1 MEKEDLN
8 EPITYNWDEL
18 NPQPIYQ
25 YPGAQIDLRR
35 RFFWGMFLKNND
47 IDKEVAF
54 AANPENTNEDIF
66 ETLSNEKKSNILYPR
81 DFPME
86 PDRNGIIWTGSDI
99 DIVNIPNIKS

>member
-1 MEKEDLN
+1 M
-8 EPITYNWDEL
+8 
-18 NPQPIYQ
+18 
-25 YPGAQIDLRR
+25 
-35 RFFWGMFLKNND
+35 
-47 IDKEVAF
+47 
-54 AANPENTNEDIF
+54 NTFSDNVYTFQDIF